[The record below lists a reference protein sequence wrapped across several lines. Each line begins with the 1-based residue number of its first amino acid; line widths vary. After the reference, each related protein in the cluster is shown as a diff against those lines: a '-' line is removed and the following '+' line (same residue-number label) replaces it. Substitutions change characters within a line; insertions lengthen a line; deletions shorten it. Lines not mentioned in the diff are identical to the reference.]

1 MKCINC
7 GKDNP
12 PDNKFCDNCGNV
24 LSPDQPAT
32 PPAPSVPASGAP
44 GTECPAC
51 KHVNPPG
58 SAFCDN
64 CGAALQSAP
73 APAPVAPPVQFPTTP
88 APPAPPVIPKIQKV
102 LVLPD
107 GAELALDAKKTFGRV
122 DFARQASDPMWVSR
136 AHFTI
141 FEENGENFIQDDG
154 SSNGTKL
161 NGKEIKQT
169 GKQQLKSGDEIIVGD
184 ALKVIFK
191 TK

>member
-12 PDNKFCDNCGNV
+12 PDNRFCDNCGNL
-24 LSPDQPAT
+24 LSPDQPVA
-32 PPAPSVPASGAP
+32 PPQPAVPAAGAG

-51 KHVNPPG
+51 KHPNPPG

-64 CGAALQSAP
+64 CGAALQAASAP
-73 APAPVAPPVQFPTTP
+73 APVVPPMSFPTTP
-88 APPAPPVIPKIQKV
+88 VQPPQPVIPTIQKV

-107 GAELALDAKKTFGRV
+107 GTELPVDAKKSFGRV
-122 DFARQASDPMWVSR
+122 DFAKQAADPMWVSR
-136 AHFTI
+136 KHFTV
-141 FEENGENFIQDDG
+141 FEENGEFYIQDDG
-154 SSNGTKL
+154 SANGTKL
-161 NGKEIKQT
+161 NGKEIRQA
-169 GKQQLKSGDEIIVGD
+169 GKQQLKNGDEIVVGD